1 MANIKGAQL
10 TQRTIL
16 ITGGSSGIGLEL
28 ALRLSD
34 RRNTVV
40 VSGRDAVKLAEL
52 KRQHPQLHTIQG
64 DVSSATGV
72 AALADQVL
80 SQFSALDVVFNNAG
94 IMKNID
100 LSESG
105 NNEDLCQEID
115 TNLSGSIRMVGKL
128 LPHLKRQPS
137 ALIVNISSGLA
148 FVPMF
153 SAPIYCATK
162 AAIHS
167 FSLSLREQLRDSSVR
182 VVELA
187 PPAVNTP
194 LLHGVMGAQA
204 SAQQGM
210 AVEKLVFHAIAG
222 IEGGRTEIRPGL
234 ANILY
239 TMSRVAPGL
248 MFGQLTNMVR
258 KGSR

>member
-1 MANIKGAQL
+1 
-10 TQRTIL
+10 
-16 ITGGSSGIGLEL
+16 
-28 ALRLSD
+28 
-34 RRNTVV
+34 
-40 VSGRDAVKLAEL
+40 
-52 KRQHPQLHTIQG
+52 
-64 DVSSATGV
+64 
-72 AALADQVL
+72 
-80 SQFSALDVVFNNAG
+80 
-94 IMKNID
+94 
-100 LSESG
+100 
-105 NNEDLCQEID
+105 
-115 TNLSGSIRMVGKL
+115 
-128 LPHLKRQPS
+128 
-137 ALIVNISSGLA
+137 
-148 FVPMF
+148 MF

-210 AVEKLVFHAIAG
+210 AVDKLVSHAIAG